1 MGRMSLDKSLDFS
14 RFFPCAKWAVMPT
27 SLKLATNDQL
37 RYTGLEG
44 MNFRRVVGSL
54 KVYLSG

>member
-54 KVYLSG
+54 KV